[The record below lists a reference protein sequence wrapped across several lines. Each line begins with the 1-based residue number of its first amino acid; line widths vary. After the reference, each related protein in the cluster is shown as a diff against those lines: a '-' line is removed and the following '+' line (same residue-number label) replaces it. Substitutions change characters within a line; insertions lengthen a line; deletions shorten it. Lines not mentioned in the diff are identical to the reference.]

1 VTEEES
7 QPSGVVYECLQCGAK
22 ISADQ
27 LALMPEIKCHE
38 CGYRVLKKTRSPIV
52 KKVKAI

>member
-1 VTEEES
+1 VTEEKS